1 MTFGRGNRMS
11 GFFRVPGPLG
21 LAEAPLTC
29 RGVGAGTD
37 QRAAART
44 LATRTR
50 SAASPTSAAPEMAID
65 RDPYGA
71 YGVALVLELSLNA
84 IAEISRHTGIHP
96 DVLGPCRRTAAK
108 LGLVIMFRAIK
119 PAAMEYVGQKNM
131 LPKPPALKV
140 KCHDQLGVI
149 AYSGPDKEAKF
160 KSDVMTGLI
169 TPGFKEAQG
178 LHLDLDG
185 TAAAQLGIRPP
196 PDVALLVD
204 RQGRAFFSDMDLFQ
218 VLDAEQGAP
227 VDLGSG
233 GTDDRAGPERAQLDA
248 HLNILTAVG
257 IEFALIQHGAE
268 RQWVKHTPKDE
279 RIAAFGPDG
288 AIWTFETYAAATEFE
303 QRIIDMGYRRGHMLR
318 HFRFAYRGG

>member
-1 MTFGRGNRMS
+1 MS
-11 GFFRVPGPLG
+11 GFFRIPGPLG

-29 RGVGAGTD
+29 RGIGAGTE
-37 QRAAART
+37 QRAAPRT
-44 LATRTR
+44 LATRT
-50 SAASPTSAAPEMAID
+50 SNAGSPVPAAPEIATS

-71 YGVALVLELSLNA
+71 YDTAVVLELDRGA
-84 IAEISRHTGIHP
+84 IAEISRYTGIHP

-119 PAAMEYVGQKNM
+119 PAAMEYIGQYNM

-140 KCHDQLGVI
+140 KCHEQLGVV
-149 AYSGPDKEAKF
+149 AYSGTDREAQF
-160 KSDVMTGLI
+160 DNDVMQGRI
-169 TPGFKEAQG
+169 AVAFKESQG

-185 TAAAQLGIRPP
+185 TAAAQLGMRPP

-218 VLDAEQGAP
+218 VLDADHGAP

-233 GTDDRAGPERAQLDA
+233 GADDRAGPERAQLDA
-248 HLNILTAVG
+248 HLNILVALG

-279 RIAAFGPDG
+279 RIVAFGPDG

-303 QRIIDMGYRRGHMLR
+303 QRIIDMGYRRGRMLR

>member
-1 MTFGRGNRMS
+1 MS

-21 LAEAPLTC
+21 VAEAPLTC
-29 RGVGAGTD
+29 RGVGAGTE
-37 QRAAART
+37 QRAASRT
-44 LATRTR
+44 VATRTR
-50 SAASPTSAAPEMAID
+50 SAATPALAAPEVAAV

-71 YGVALVLELSLNA
+71 YDTAVVLELSLPA
-84 IAEISRHTGIHP
+84 IAALSRYSGIHP

-119 PAAMEYVGQKNM
+119 PAAMEYVGQDNM
-131 LPKPPALKV
+131 LPKPPAVKV
-140 KCHDQLGVI
+140 KCHEQLGLV
-149 AYSGPDKEAKF
+149 AYTGPDKEAKF
-160 KSDVMTGLI
+160 QNDLMSGQI
-169 TPGFKEAQG
+169 TVAFKDQQG

-185 TAAAQLGIRPP
+185 TAAAQLGIRTP

-218 VLDAEQGAP
+218 VLDAEHGAP

-233 GTDDRAGPERAQLDA
+233 TADDRAGPERAQLDA
-248 HLNILTAVG
+248 HLNILAALG
-257 IEFALIQHGAE
+257 IEFALIQHGAD

-279 RIAAFGPDG
+279 RVVAFGPDG
-288 AIWTFETYAAATEFE
+288 AIWTFETYASATEFE
-303 QRIIDMGYRRGHMLR
+303 QHIVDMGYRRGRLLR